1 MLVNCNSCQKKFQI
15 PDSAISET
23 GRLLQC
29 GSCGNK
35 WTQYPIK
42 EKLEQGIK
50 KIVSPKIKNTAKINK
65 KKTSFVKKKREINLY
80 SKEYLKKKYGLSL
93 EGSSDSKEEE
103 RNINKKIKI
112 TFGFY
117 SYLITISIFFV
128 AFFGILNLSK
138 DIIVRNYP
146 VTKPLINYLFETI
159 NIIKITIFELLY

>member
-65 KKTSFVKKKREINLY
+65 KKNFFCKKKKRNKFIF
-80 SKEYLKKKYGLSL
+80 KRILKK
-93 EGSSDSKEEE
+93 E
-103 RNINKKIKI
+103 IW
-112 TFGFY
+112 
-117 SYLITISIFFV
+117 LIT
-128 AFFGILNLSK
+128 
-138 DIIVRNYP
+138 
-146 VTKPLINYLFETI
+146 
-159 NIIKITIFELLY
+159 